1 MSSSPSPLRSA
12 RGSRLALLVVG
23 LCWLAVLFD
32 GLDMFIYGSVLPH
45 LLETRTFGLT
55 ADQAGDLGSYATFGM
70 LVGALVAGTIADRIG
85 RKKLMVS
92 CVTLFSLASGVCAL
106 ADSVTVFGLGRTLAG
121 VGLGGL
127 LPTAISMVSDYAPR
141 GRGAIVI
148 GLLMTAHH
156 AGGILS
162 AYVAKWLIDPVGWR
176 AAFWVCVLPLLF
188 APVLAKVLPESL
200 SFLVAKGRG
209 EEAEALAERYDVE
222 VPAVRT
228 GGAGD
233 RWTNLAN
240 LFRGNEWIQTLLY
253 WVASFGGLLLVYG
266 VATWLPTL
274 MRAEGYA
281 LGSALSFVVVFN
293 LGGIVGMLVAG
304 RAADRFGAPRISALW
319 FALTAAGVF
328 MLSIHMD
335 MTVTMIVVF
344 FTGVFLNSAQTMI
357 YATVSI
363 RSDADNRATAVG
375 WTSGMGRF
383 GAVFGPWL
391 GGRLLASGN
400 GDWGFTAFAVAG
412 VSSMVFIG
420 IAALRSSRQRA
431 TCSERELV
439 AAHRPERPPRGPG
452 RTPATARTGSRRS
465 A

>member
-1 MSSSPSPLRSA
+1 MSPLAPSA
-12 RGSRLALLVVG
+12 RGGRLALLVVG

-45 LLETRTFGLT
+45 LLETQTFGLT
-55 ADQAGDLGSYATFGM
+55 PDQAGDLGSYATFGM
-70 LVGALVAGTIADRIG
+70 LVGALTAGTVADRIG

-92 CVTLFSLASGVCAL
+92 CVILFSLASGVCAI
-106 ADSVTVFGLGRTLAG
+106 ADSVAVFGLGRTLAG

-141 GRGAIVI
+141 GRAAIVI

-162 AYVAKWLIDPVGWR
+162 AYVAKWLIEPAGWR

-188 APVLAKVLPESL
+188 APVLARFLPESL
-200 SFLVAKGRG
+200 SFLVAKGRT
-209 EEAEALAERYDVE
+209 AEARALATRYDVE
-222 VPAVRT
+222 LPAAKSEKA
-228 GGAGD
+228 GAAD
-233 RWTNLAN
+233 RWANLVG
-240 LFRGNEWIQTLLY
+240 LFRGGEWVQTLLY
-253 WVASFGGLLLVYG
+253 WSASFGGLLLVYG

-281 LGSALSFVVVFN
+281 LGSALTFVVVFN
-293 LGGIVGMLVAG
+293 LGGIAGMLLAG
-304 RAADRFGAPRISALW
+304 RAADRFGAPRISAIW

-328 MLSIHMD
+328 MLSVHMPLGVT
-335 MTVTMIVVF
+335 MTVVF
-344 FTGVFLNSAQTMI
+344 LTGVFLNSAQTMI

-363 RSDADNRATAVG
+363 RSHPENRATAVG

-391 GGRLLASGN
+391 GGQLLAANN
-400 GDWGFTAFAVAG
+400 GDWGFTAFALAG
-412 VSSMVFIG
+412 LSSMVFIG
-420 IAALRSSRQRA
+420 IAALRGGRQTPADRA
-431 TCSERELV
+431 PQELV
-439 AAHRPERPPRGPG
+439 GTH
-452 RTPATARTGSRRS
+452 
-465 A
+465 

>member
-1 MSSSPSPLRSA
+1 MSSSPSLSA
-12 RGSRLALLVVG
+12 RGSRLVVLVVG

-45 LLETRTFGLT
+45 MLETKALGITP
-55 ADQAGDLGSYATFGM
+55 DQAGDLGSYATFGM
-70 LVGALVAGTIADRIG
+70 LVGALSAGTVADRIG

-92 CVTLFSLASGVCAL
+92 CVTLFSLASGLCAVSG
-106 ADSVTVFGLGRTLAG
+106 SVAVFGLGRTLAG

-141 GRGAIVI
+141 GRAALTI
-148 GLLMTAHH
+148 GMLMTAHH

-162 AYVAKWLIDPVGWR
+162 AYVAKWLVEPVGWR
-176 AAFWVCVLPLLF
+176 AAFWVCVLPLAF

-200 SFLVAKGRG
+200 SFLVAKGRAD
-209 EEAEALAERYDVE
+209 EARALAARYEAEM
-222 VPAVRT
+222 PAARADKD
-228 GGAGD
+228 GAD
-233 RWTNLAN
+233 RWTGLVK
-240 LFRGNEWIQTLLY
+240 LFRGGEWVQTLLY
-253 WVASFGGLLLVYG
+253 WLASFGGLLLVYG

-274 MRAEGYA
+274 MRGEGYN
-281 LGSALSFVVVFN
+281 LGSALTFVVLFN

-304 RAADRFGAPRISALW
+304 RASDRFGAPRISAIW

-328 MLSIHMD
+328 LLSVRMPLG
-335 MTVTMIVVF
+335 VTFLVVF
-344 FTGVFLNSAQTMI
+344 LTGVFLNSAQTMI

-363 RSDADNRATAVG
+363 RSTPDNRATAVG

-391 GGRLLASGN
+391 GGQLLAAGN
-400 GDWGFTAFAVAG
+400 GDWGFTAFALAG

-420 IAALRSSRQRA
+420 VAALRSARQTPRSSA
-431 TCSERELV
+431 EQELIG
-439 AAHRPERPPRGPG
+439 AH
-452 RTPATARTGSRRS
+452 
-465 A
+465 

>member
-12 RGSRLALLVVG
+12 RGGRPALLVVG

-70 LVGALVAGTIADRIG
+70 LVGALAAGTIADRIG
-85 RKKLMVS
+85 RKRLMVA
-92 CVTLFSLASGVCAL
+92 CVTLFSLASGLCAVSE
-106 ADSVTVFGLGRTLAG
+106 SVAVFGLGRTLAG

-141 GRGAIVI
+141 GRSALVI

-188 APVLAKVLPESL
+188 APVLAKLLPESL

-209 EEAEALAERYDVE
+209 EEARALAERHGVE
-222 VPAVRT
+222 VPVART
-228 GGAGD
+228 GGAAD

-274 MRAEGYA
+274 MRAEGYE

-319 FALTAAGVF
+319 FGLTAAGVF
-328 MLSIHMD
+328 LLSVHMS

-344 FTGVFLNSAQTMI
+344 LTGVFLNSAQTMI

-391 GGRLLASGN
+391 GGQLLASGK

-412 VSSMVFIG
+412 LSSMVFIG
-420 IAALRSSRQRA
+420 VAALRGSRQTPTA
-431 TCSERELV
+431 GERELV
-439 AAHRPERPPRGPG
+439 GAH
-452 RTPATARTGSRRS
+452 
-465 A
+465 

>member
-1 MSSSPSPLRSA
+1 M
-12 RGSRLALLVVG
+12 
-23 LCWLAVLFD
+23 LFD

-70 LVGALVAGTIADRIG
+70 LVGALTAGTIADRVG
-85 RKKLMVS
+85 RKKLMVT
-92 CVTLFSLASGVCAL
+92 CVTLFSLASGLCAISE
-106 ADSVTVFGLGRTLAG
+106 SVAVFGLGRTLAG

-141 GRGAIVI
+141 GRGALVI

-176 AAFWVCVLPLLF
+176 AAFWVCVLPLFF
-188 APVLAKVLPESL
+188 APVLAKFLPESL
-200 SFLVAKGRG
+200 SFLVAKGRT
-209 EEAEALAERYDVE
+209 EEARALAGRYDVE
-222 VPAVRT
+222 VPAART
-228 GGAGD
+228 GGVGD
-233 RWTNLAN
+233 RWANLAN

-304 RAADRFGAPRISALW
+304 RAADRFGAPRIAAIW

-328 MLSIHMD
+328 LLSVHMST
-335 MTVTMIVVF
+335 TVTMIVVF
-344 FTGVFLNSAQTMI
+344 LTGVFLNSAQTMI

-363 RSDADNRATAVG
+363 RSNADNRATAVG

-391 GGRLLASGN
+391 GGQLLASGH
-400 GDWGFTAFAVAG
+400 GDRGFTAFAVAG
-412 VSSMVFIG
+412 LSSMVFIG
-420 IAALRSSRQRA
+420 IAALRGSRQPTA
-431 TCSERELV
+431 DTEHELV
-439 AAHRPERPPRGPG
+439 AAH
-452 RTPATARTGSRRS
+452 
-465 A
+465 

>member
-1 MSSSPSPLRSA
+1 MSSSPAPTPVA
-12 RGSRLALLVVG
+12 AHGSRLAFLVVG

-45 LLETRTFGLT
+45 LLATGTFGLT
-55 ADQAGDLGSYATFGM
+55 PDQAGDLGSYATFGM
-70 LVGALVAGTIADRIG
+70 LVGALAAGTVADRIG
-85 RKKLMVS
+85 RKKLMVA
-92 CVTLFSLASGVCAL
+92 CVTVFSLASGLCAI
-106 ADSVTVFGLGRTLAG
+106 ADGVAVFGVGRTLAG

-188 APVLAKVLPESL
+188 APVLAKLLPESL
-200 SFLVAKGRG
+200 SFLLAKGRTD
-209 EEAEALAERYDVE
+209 EARALAARYDVE
-222 VPAVRT
+222 LPAART
-228 GGAGD
+228 GKPGAAD
-233 RWTNLAN
+233 RWTNLLT
-240 LFRGNEWIQTLLY
+240 LFRGGEWIQTLLY
-253 WVASFGGLLLVYG
+253 WLASFGGLLLVYG

-274 MRAEGYA
+274 MRAEGYE

-304 RAADRFGAPRISALW
+304 RAADRFGAPRISAVW

-328 MLSIHMD
+328 LLSVHMP

-344 FTGVFLNSAQTMI
+344 LTGVFLNSAQTMI

-363 RSDADNRATAVG
+363 RSTAAHRATAVG

-391 GGRLLASGN
+391 GGQLLAADR
-400 GDWGFTAFAVAG
+400 GDWGFTAFALAG

-420 IAALRSSRQRA
+420 IASLRTPRSAGRD
-431 TCSERELV
+431 SEPQELV
-439 AAHRPERPPRGPG
+439 TAH
-452 RTPATARTGSRRS
+452 
-465 A
+465 

>member
-1 MSSSPSPLRSA
+1 MSSSPSPLLSA

-45 LLETRTFGLT
+45 LLETGTFGLT

-92 CVTLFSLASGVCAL
+92 CVILFSLASGVCAL

-188 APVLAKVLPESL
+188 APVLAKFLPESL

-209 EEAEALAERYDVE
+209 EEARALAERYDVE

-274 MRAEGYA
+274 MRAEGYE

-328 MLSIHMD
+328 LLSVHMD

-344 FTGVFLNSAQTMI
+344 LTGVFLNSAQTMI

-363 RSDADNRATAVG
+363 RSNADNRATAVG

-391 GGRLLASGN
+391 GGQLLASGN
-400 GDWGFTAFAVAG
+400 GDWGFTAFAIAG
-412 VSSMVFIG
+412 LSSMVFIG
-420 IAALRSSRQRA
+420 IAALRSPQRTA
-431 TCSERELV
+431 ADSERELV
-439 AAHRPERPPRGPG
+439 AAH
-452 RTPATARTGSRRS
+452 
-465 A
+465 

>member
-1 MSSSPSPLRSA
+1 
-12 RGSRLALLVVG
+12 LALLVVG

-70 LVGALVAGTIADRIG
+70 LVGALTAGTIADRVG
-85 RKKLMVS
+85 RKKLMVA
-92 CVTLFSLASGVCAL
+92 CVTLFSLASGICAMSG
-106 ADSVTVFGLGRTLAG
+106 SVEVFGLGRTLAG

-141 GRGAIVI
+141 GRGALVI

-188 APVLAKVLPESL
+188 APVLARFLPESL

-209 EEAEALAERYDVE
+209 EEARALAERYDVE
-222 VPAVRT
+222 VPTPNT
-228 GGAGD
+228 GRAGD

-240 LFRGNEWIQTLLY
+240 LFRGDEWIQTLLY

-274 MRAEGYA
+274 MRAEGYE

-328 MLSIHMD
+328 LLSVHMS

-344 FTGVFLNSAQTMI
+344 LTGVFLNSAQTMI

-363 RSDADNRATAVG
+363 RSNADNRATAVG

-391 GGRLLASGN
+391 GGQLLASGN
-400 GDWGFTAFAVAG
+400 GDWGFTAFAIAG
-412 VSSMVFIG
+412 LSSMVFIG
-420 IAALRSSRQRA
+420 IAALRSSKQ
-431 TCSERELV
+431 TPTGSERELV
-439 AAHRPERPPRGPG
+439 AAH
-452 RTPATARTGSRRS
+452 
-465 A
+465 

>member
-328 MLSIHMD
+328 LLSIHMD

-363 RSDADNRATAVG
+363 RSDADHRATAVG

-391 GGRLLASGN
+391 GGQLLASGN

-420 IAALRSSRQRA
+420 IAALRSAQQTA
-431 TCSERELV
+431 AGSERELV
-439 AAHRPERPPRGPG
+439 AAG
-452 RTPATARTGSRRS
+452 
-465 A
+465 

>member
-1 MSSSPSPLRSA
+1 MSSSPSPSLSA
-12 RGSRLALLVVG
+12 RGSRLAFLVVG

-45 LLETRTFGLT
+45 LLETKTFGLT
-55 ADQAGDLGSYATFGM
+55 PDQAGDLGSYATFGM
-70 LVGALVAGTIADRIG
+70 LIGALTAGTVADRIG
-85 RKKLMVS
+85 RKKLMVA
-92 CVTLFSLASGVCAL
+92 CVTLFSLASGLCAM
-106 ADSVTVFGLGRTLAG
+106 ADSVAVFGLGRTLAG

-148 GLLMTAHH
+148 GVLMTAHH

-188 APVLAKVLPESL
+188 APVLAKFLPESL
-200 SFLVAKGRG
+200 SFLVAKGRT
-209 EEAEALAERYDVE
+209 EEARALAERYDVE
-222 VPAVRT
+222 LPA
-228 GGAGD
+228 D
-233 RWTNLAN
+233 RSGKKSAADRFDALAN
-240 LFRGNEWIQTLLY
+240 LFRGGEWIQTLLY
-253 WVASFGGLLLVYG
+253 WLASFGGLLLVYG

-274 MRAEGYA
+274 MRAEGYELANA
-281 LGSALSFVVVFN
+281 LTFVVVFN

-304 RAADRFGAPRISALW
+304 RAADRFGAPRISAIW

-328 MLSIHMD
+328 LLSVHMP
-335 MTVTMIVVF
+335 MGVTTVVVF

-363 RSDADNRATAVG
+363 RSTPDSRATAVG

-391 GGRLLASGN
+391 GGQLLAAGN
-400 GDWGFTAFAVAG
+400 GEFGFTAFAIAG
-412 VSSMVFIG
+412 LSSMVFIG
-420 IAALRSSRQRA
+420 IAAVRSSKQA
-431 TCSERELV
+431 EKPGADQELV
-439 AAHRPERPPRGPG
+439 GAH
-452 RTPATARTGSRRS
+452 
-465 A
+465 

>member
-1 MSSSPSPLRSA
+1 MSSSPSPSPALSA

-45 LLETRTFGLT
+45 LLETKTFGLT

-70 LVGALVAGTIADRIG
+70 LIGALTAGTVADRIG
-85 RKKLMVS
+85 RKKLMVA
-92 CVTLFSLASGVCAL
+92 CVTLFSLASGICAM
-106 ADSVTVFGLGRTLAG
+106 AGSVEVFGLGRTLAG
-121 VGLGGL
+121 IGLGGL

-141 GRGAIVI
+141 GRGAIII
-148 GLLMTAHH
+148 GMLMTAHH

-188 APVLAKVLPESL
+188 APVLARFLPESL
-200 SFLVAKGRG
+200 SFLVAKGRT
-209 EEAEALAERYDVE
+209 EEARALAERYDVE
-222 VPAVRT
+222 LPAAK
-228 GGAGD
+228 GGRQAAAD
-233 RWTNLAN
+233 RWNSLLN
-240 LFRGNEWIQTLLY
+240 LFRGGEWIQTLLY
-253 WVASFGGLLLVYG
+253 WLASFGGLLLVYG

-274 MRAEGYA
+274 MRAEGYELANA
-281 LGSALSFVVVFN
+281 LTFVVVFN

-304 RAADRFGAPRISALW
+304 RAADRFGAPRISAIW

-328 MLSIHMD
+328 LLSVHMP
-335 MTVTMIVVF
+335 MGVTTVVVF

-363 RSDADNRATAVG
+363 RSTPDSRATAVG

-391 GGRLLASGN
+391 GGQLLAAGN
-400 GDWGFTAFAVAG
+400 GEFGFTAFAIAG
-412 VSSMVFIG
+412 LSSMVFIG
-420 IAALRSSRQRA
+420 IAALRTSKQAAQSGADQ
-431 TCSERELV
+431 ELV
-439 AAHRPERPPRGPG
+439 GAH
-452 RTPATARTGSRRS
+452 
-465 A
+465 

>member
-1 MSSSPSPLRSA
+1 MSPLAPSA
-12 RGSRLALLVVG
+12 RGGRLALLVVG

-45 LLETRTFGLT
+45 LLETKTFGLT

-70 LVGALVAGTIADRIG
+70 LVGALAAGTVADRIG
-85 RKKLMVS
+85 RKKLMIG
-92 CVTLFSLASGVCAL
+92 CVTLFSLASGICAISG
-106 ADSVTVFGLGRTLAG
+106 SVAVFGLGRTLAG

-162 AYVAKWLIDPVGWR
+162 AYVAKWLVDPVGWR
-176 AAFWVCVLPLLF
+176 AAFWVCVVPLVF
-188 APVLAKVLPESL
+188 APVLVKLLPESL
-200 SFLVAKGRG
+200 SFLVAKGRTD
-209 EEAEALAERYDVE
+209 EARALADRYE
-222 VPAVRT
+222 VDLPAA
-228 GGAGD
+228 GGRKTAAD
-233 RWTNLAN
+233 RWDALAG
-240 LFRGNEWIQTLLY
+240 LFRGGEWIQTLLY
-253 WVASFGGLLLVYG
+253 WLASFGGLLLVYG

-274 MRAEGYA
+274 MRTQGYELANA
-281 LGSALSFVVVFN
+281 LTFVVVFN
-293 LGGIVGMLVAG
+293 LGGIVGMLIAG
-304 RAADRFGAPRISALW
+304 RAADTFGAPRISAIW

-328 MLSIHMD
+328 LLSVHMP
-335 MTVTMIVVF
+335 MGVTTLVVF
-344 FTGVFLNSAQTMI
+344 LTGVFLNSAQTMI

-363 RSDADNRATAVG
+363 RSTPDNRATAVG

-391 GGRLLASGN
+391 GGQLLAAGHA
-400 GDWGFTAFAVAG
+400 DWGFTAFALAG

-420 IAALRSSRQRA
+420 VAALRTARSGTSA
-431 TCSERELV
+431 TSDQELV
-439 AAHRPERPPRGPG
+439 TAH
-452 RTPATARTGSRRS
+452 
-465 A
+465 

>member
-45 LLETRTFGLT
+45 LLETSTFGLT

-70 LVGALVAGTIADRIG
+70 LVGALAAGTIADRIG

-141 GRGAIVI
+141 GRGALVI

-188 APVLAKVLPESL
+188 APVLAKLLPESL

-209 EEAEALAERYDVE
+209 EEARALAERYDVE
-222 VPAVRT
+222 VPAART
-228 GGAGD
+228 RGAGD

-240 LFRGNEWIQTLLY
+240 LFRGDEWIQTLLY

-304 RAADRFGAPRISALW
+304 RAADCFGAPRISALW

-328 MLSIHMD
+328 LLSIHMD

-363 RSDADNRATAVG
+363 RSDADHRGTAVG

-400 GDWGFTAFAVAG
+400 GDWGFTAFAIAG
-412 VSSMVFIG
+412 LSSMVFIG
-420 IAALRSSRQRA
+420 TAALRSSRRTA
-431 TCSERELV
+431 TDSERELV
-439 AAHRPERPPRGPG
+439 AAH
-452 RTPATARTGSRRS
+452 
-465 A
+465 